1 MNRAMTI
8 EEFHAVLT
16 SESEKGDGPLLR
28 ALRRLTVG
36 KPDDITALADD
47 PDRPVWTQWTGP

>member
-8 EEFHAVLT
+8 EGFYAVLT
-16 SESEKGDGPLLR
+16 LESEKHGGPLLR
-28 ALRRLTVG
+28 ALRRLTAG
-36 KPDDITALADD
+36 KPEDITALADD